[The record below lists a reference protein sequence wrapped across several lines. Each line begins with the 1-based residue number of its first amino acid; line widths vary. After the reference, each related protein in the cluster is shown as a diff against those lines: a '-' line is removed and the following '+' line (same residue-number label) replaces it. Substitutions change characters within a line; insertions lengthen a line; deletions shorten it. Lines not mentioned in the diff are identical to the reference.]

1 MKVYEIWILEK
12 TKAVPSVL
20 EKSHFIDIGYN
31 WNCDSIK
38 SYLESTGLSV
48 VVEEIANCE
57 TQLRNIVSSGLLK
70 IKVDKAEDIG

>member
-12 TKAVPSVL
+12 EKSVPSVL

-38 SYLESTGLSV
+38 SYLESTGLRV
-48 VVEEIANCE
+48 VVEEIGNCE
-57 TQLRNIVSSGLLK
+57 TQLRNVVSRGLSK
-70 IKVDKAEDIG
+70 INLDKVEDIG